1 MRKVTQKEKK
11 TQQLHYL
18 MLLISLL
25 PSEMSLGD
33 FAWVSVI
40 LWGHLSTKATEWMPF
55 MHSFFFSSVIDE
67 ISIIFFI

>member
-1 MRKVTQKEKK
+1 MV
-11 TQQLHYL
+11 
-18 MLLISLL
+18 LISLL

-33 FAWVSVI
+33 FMWVSVI

-55 MHSFFFSSVIDE
+55 MGSFFSSVIDE